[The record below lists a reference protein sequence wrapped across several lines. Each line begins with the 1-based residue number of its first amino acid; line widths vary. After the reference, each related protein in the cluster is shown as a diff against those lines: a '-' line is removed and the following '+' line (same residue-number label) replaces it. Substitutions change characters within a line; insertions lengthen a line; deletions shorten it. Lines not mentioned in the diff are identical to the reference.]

1 MDALRVYK
9 QVMTKLKP
17 YFAEHEMRPSSVRNM
32 VLEQMCRLVQPFSAE
47 QLVKACKAEHISVGT
62 VYNTLNMLIDA
73 HILHSIQRERGKIS
87 TEYEFVGPNIRMQM
101 MCSKCGRVAEIHD
114 KAITR
119 LIQDRTYTNFIPRN
133 YTLTIYGEC
142 KLCRRKVSRKK
153 EAEPVE
159 ETAAPAPEEK
169 VTDKNESK

>member
-32 VLEQMCRLVQPFSAE
+32 VLEQM
-47 QLVKACKAEHISVGT
+47 SVGT

-159 ETAAPAPEEK
+159 GTAAPAPE
-169 VTDKNESK
+169 